1 MSAQNKFIGTG
12 VAITTPF
19 KADLSIDFPS
29 LEKHL
34 EHLISNGINYL
45 IVLGTTGEAVT
56 LFDSEKEELI
66 NFIKEKVNKRI
77 PIVLGVGGNNTQAV
91 LNKINE
97 TDFNGIDAILSVSP
111 YYNKPTQEGIY
122 QHFKAIAET
131 SPVPVILYN
140 VPERTS
146 SNINAETTLRLAHD
160 FKNIVAIKEAS
171 GDLSQAMYII
181 KDKPKDFIVLSGE
194 DKLCLPLMAIG
205 VSGVISVVANAYPKE
220 YSSMV
225 QLALQNNFKDAEK
238 IQYQLLELIDYLFIE
253 GNPAG
258 VKEALSVMG
267 IIEKTVRLPLVSVG
281 KKTSLKIKELVD
293 QIKN

>member
-29 LEKHL
+29 LEKHI
-34 EHLISNGINYL
+34 EHLISNGINHL

-56 LFDSEKEELI
+56 LFDSEKEKLI

-77 PIVLGVGGNNTQAV
+77 PIVLGIGGNNTQAV

-131 SPVPVILYN
+131 CPIPIILYN
-140 VPERTS
+140 VPGRTS
-146 SNINAETTLRLAHD
+146 SNISAETTLRLAHE

-194 DKLCLPLMAIG
+194 DKLSLPLMAIG
-205 VSGVISVVANAYPKE
+205 VSGVISVVANAYPKK
-220 YSSMV
+220 YSTMV
-225 QLALQNNFKDAEK
+225 QLALQNNFNDAEK
-238 IQYQLLELIDYLFIE
+238 IQYQLLELIDNLFIE

-258 VKEALSVMG
+258 VKEVLSFMG
-267 IIEKTVRLPLVSVG
+267 IVENNVRLPLVSVG
-281 KKTSLKIKELVD
+281 EKTSLKIKELMD

>member
-29 LEKHL
+29 LEKHI
-34 EHLISNGINYL
+34 EHLISNGINHL

-66 NFIKEKVNKRI
+66 SFIKEKVNKRI
-77 PIVLGVGGNNTQAV
+77 PIVLGVSSNNTQAV
-91 LNKINE
+91 VNKINE
-97 TDFNGIDAILSVSP
+97 TDFSGIDAILSVSP

-122 QHFKAIAET
+122 QHFKAIAKT
-131 SPVPVILYN
+131 CPIPVILYN
-140 VPERTS
+140 VPGRTS
-146 SNINAETTLRLAHD
+146 SNINAETTLRLAHE

-181 KDKPKDFIVLSGE
+181 KDKPKDFVVLSGE
-194 DKLCLPLMAIG
+194 DKLSLPLMAIG

-220 YSSMV
+220 FSTMV

-258 VKEALSVMG
+258 VKEVLSFMEIV
-267 IIEKTVRLPLVSVG
+267 KNNVRLPLVSVG
-281 KKTSLKIKELVD
+281 EKTSLKLKELMD

>member
-1 MSAQNKFIGTG
+1 MNTQNKFIGTG

-19 KADLSIDFPS
+19 NTDLSIDSPS
-29 LEKHL
+29 LEKHI

-66 NFIKEKVNKRI
+66 TFIKEKVNNRI
-77 PIVLGVGGNNTQAV
+77 PIVLGLGGNNTQAI

-97 TDFNGIDAILSVSP
+97 TDFNGIDAILSVAP

-122 QHFKAIAET
+122 QHFKAISET
-131 SPVPVILYN
+131 CPIPIILYN
-140 VPERTS
+140 VPGRTS
-146 SNINAETTLRLAHD
+146 SNINAETTLRLAKD

-181 KDKPKDFIVLSGE
+181 KDKPKKFIVLSGE
-194 DKLCLPLMAIG
+194 DNLSLPLMSVG

-238 IQYQLLELIDYLFIE
+238 IQYQLLELIDYLFLE

-258 VKEALSVMG
+258 IKEVLSIMN
-267 IIEKTVRLPLVSVG
+267 ITKNNVRLPLVTVS
-281 KKTSLKIKELVD
+281 KKTSQKIKELVD
-293 QIKN
+293 QIRK

>member
-29 LEKHL
+29 LEKHI
-34 EHLISNGINYL
+34 EHLISNGINHL

-56 LFDSEKEELI
+56 LFDSEKEKLI

-77 PIVLGVGGNNTQAV
+77 PIVLGIGGNNTQAV

-131 SPVPVILYN
+131 CPIPIILYN
-140 VPERTS
+140 VPGRTS
-146 SNINAETTLRLAHD
+146 SNISAETTLRLAHE

-194 DKLCLPLMAIG
+194 DKLSLPLMAIG

-220 YSSMV
+220 YSTMV
-225 QLALQNNFKDAEK
+225 QLALQNNFNDAEK
-238 IQYQLLELIDYLFIE
+238 IQYQLLELIDNLFIE

-258 VKEALSVMG
+258 VKEVLSFMG
-267 IIEKTVRLPLVSVG
+267 IVENNVRLPLVSVG
-281 KKTSLKIKELVD
+281 EKTSLKIKELMD